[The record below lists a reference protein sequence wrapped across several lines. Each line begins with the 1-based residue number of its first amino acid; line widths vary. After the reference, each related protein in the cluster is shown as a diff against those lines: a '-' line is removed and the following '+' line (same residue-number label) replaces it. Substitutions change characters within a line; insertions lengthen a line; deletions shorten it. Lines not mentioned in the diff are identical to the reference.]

1 MTLRLIRRPTS
12 SWRYP
17 VSIGCWIRMR
27 TSMTSPRLAS
37 RGIWILAATIF
48 PSGSA
53 LVQTGGERD
62 HDGRR
67 VVPERSVGELRDG
80 GHTLAAGEPHARVD
94 LGLARARAQIEIRHV
109 RHRVPLRVQV
119 DALYVIG
126 GGHGAVHR
134 DPDRNGVA
142 VVGELRQDERHL
154 ALPHRGA
161 VGLRERR
168 ARKREGTGCTGEKIA
183 ALHCCPLSV
192 ASQATTSSTCCAE
205 SRGLPRKA
213 LAT

>member
-1 MTLRLIRRPTS
+1 MTLRLMRCPTS

-62 HDGRR
+62 HDRR
-67 VVPERSVGELRDG
+67 RREALRRIV
-80 GHTLAAGEPHARVD
+80 L
-94 LGLARARAQIEIRHV
+94 
-109 RHRVPLRVQV
+109 
-119 DALYVIG
+119 DALHVIG

-161 VGLRERR
+161 VGERPHVRVQGIDLRERR
-168 ARKREGTGCTGEKIA
+168 ARKRDGACCTREEIA
-183 ALHCCPLSV
+183 ALQCGPLSV